1 MARVYQVPRHAMIW
15 MMLGVVLAGL
25 PHVLTGPAWLG
36 ILLVGAVL
44 WRWLIH
50 RGRLRMPPRA
60 VRLALLGAMVGGIF
74 YHFGTLFGPTAG
86 VSLLV
91 GAFALKLLEMFRL
104 RDAYVVIVLGYF
116 VLATT
121 FLHQRGA
128 FAALYVL
135 VVLAVITAALIG
147 INQPESGGRARSH
160 IRLAAVML
168 VQALPLTVL
177 LFVIIPRVAPLWSM
191 EMEESRTQT
200 GMSDSMAPGEVS
212 DLSQS
217 DELAFRV
224 TFDDE
229 APPPAQRYWRGMTYT
244 RFDGRRWSQARYGD
258 NWRDPDLYFPER
270 GLTPD
275 WWQRWREQ
283 RTGPVYEYQ
292 VVMEPSRQRWLYA
305 LAVPFS
311 ETEDVGMARDFRL
324 LYSEEIDSTFGYRVT
339 SYPDMPR
346 DYRLTEQQRERALQL
361 PEGFNPRTRARAEQW
376 RNEANTDQAYIER
389 ILEWLGREEFYYT
402 LQPPELGRHT
412 VDEFLFDTRRGF
424 CEHYASAL
432 TFMLR
437 SADIPARVV
446 AGYQGGET
454 NPLGDHLRVRQR
466 DAHAWVE
473 AWLTGQG
480 WVRFDPT
487 AAVAPSR
494 IEYGLDRALEEQ
506 GEGGTGGGVLDNL
519 DDLPLFLQMEY
530 LSDYV
535 EFLWYEWV
543 LGYDQSARLEL
554 LTDWLGKV
562 NPVRVGL
569 ALAIGMAIILVPL
582 AAWILLQ
589 RRAPGLNIWQREY
602 WRMLDLLRRH
612 NMRAHPGLP
621 PRELVERVAR
631 RNPDAA
637 EVLQAWSRDYERLL
651 YGPDPERD
659 RAAHKRLRRERRA
672 VHRALRRR

>member
-1 MARVYQVPRHAMIW
+1 MARVYQVPRHAMLW
-15 MMLGVVLAGL
+15 MMLAVILAGL
-25 PHVLTGPAWLG
+25 PHVITGPAWLG
-36 ILLVGAVL
+36 GLLVGAVL

-50 RGRLRMPPRA
+50 RGRLRMPRRA

-91 GAFALKLLEMFRL
+91 GAFALKLLELFRL

-128 FAALYVL
+128 LAALYVL
-135 VVLAVITAALIG
+135 VVLAVVTAALIG
-147 INQPESGGRARSH
+147 INQPESGGRARDH
-160 IRLAAVML
+160 IKLAGVML
-168 VQALPLTVL
+168 LQSLPLTVL
-177 LFVIIPRVAPLWSM
+177 LFLIMPRIAPLWSM
-191 EMEESRTQT
+191 EADESRART

-224 TFDDE
+224 TFEDE
-229 APPPAQRYWRGMTYT
+229 APPRAQRYWRGMTYT
-244 RFDGRRWSQARYGD
+244 RFDGRRWRQGGLGESWRTRDLFFPGRGSPPQWWEQ
-258 NWRDPDLYFPER
+258 WRD
-270 GLTPD
+270 
-275 WWQRWREQ
+275 QRARP
-283 RTGPVYEYQ
+283 TYTYQ
-292 VVMEPSRQRWLYA
+292 VVMEPSRRRWLYA

-311 ETEDVGMARDFRL
+311 ETEDVGVARDFRL
-324 LYSEEIDSTFGYRVT
+324 LREKEIDSTFAYRVT
-339 SYPDMPR
+339 SYPEMPR
-346 DYRLTEQQRERALQL
+346 DYRLTERQRQRNLQL
-361 PEGFNPRTRARAEQW
+361 PAGFNPRTRARAEQW
-376 RNEANTDQAYIER
+376 RSDAATDQAYIQR
-389 ILEWLGREEFYYT
+389 ILDWLGREQFYYT
-402 LQPPELGRHT
+402 LQPPELGRNT

-437 SADIPARVV
+437 AVDIPARVV
-446 AGYQGGET
+446 AGYHGGEA

-473 AWLTGQG
+473 AWLPGQG

-506 GEGGTGGGVLDNL
+506 GSQGAGGVLDNL
-519 DDLPLFLQMEY
+519 DQLPLILQMGY

-535 EFLWYEWV
+535 EFAWYKWV
-543 LGYDQSARLEL
+543 LGYDQGARLEL

-569 ALAIGMAIILVPL
+569 ALTAGLVIIVLPL

-589 RRAPGLNIWQREY
+589 RRAPGLSVWQREY
-602 WRMLDLLRRH
+602 WRMLDLLRGEG
-612 NMRAHPGLP
+612 MRVHPGVA
-621 PRELVERVAR
+621 PRDLVERVAR
-631 RNPDAA
+631 RNPSAA
-637 EVLQAWSRDYERLL
+637 EALQTWSRDYERLV
-651 YGPDPERD
+651 YGPHPERD
-659 RAAHKRLRRERRA
+659 RAARQRLRRERR
-672 VHRALRRR
+672 VVRRALRRR